1 MDFNTS
7 AEQFKA
13 LADPGRLKVLRRL
26 AAMRSCDLR
35 ILEAATISIALVIF
49 CVFWTLAILLRISF
63 APAMSFSS
71 MPCGLP

>member
-1 MDFNTS
+1 
-7 AEQFKA
+7 
-13 LADPGRLKVLRRL
+13 
-26 AAMRSCDLR
+26 MRSCDLR

-71 MPCGLP
+71 MPCGLS

>member
-1 MDFNTS
+1 
-7 AEQFKA
+7 
-13 LADPGRLKVLRRL
+13 
-26 AAMRSCDLR
+26 MRSCDLR

-71 MPCGLP
+71 MPCGLPKGKPPDVTRIGLL